1 MIFMEFNMPF
11 DLSAR
16 TYRSTVFLLLPSR
29 SASSFTFNPS
39 FFVIIFNK
47 SSLLFTPSFLFIPPF
62 TPSFTPSF
70 SFIPPLIGLYGITSL
85 NTSPSSMTGVE
96 FFTYRGQYL
105 YILRIPE
112 PSSSTHPNCLKKFAI
127 VGFFGWGLRLFK

>member
-47 SSLLFTPSFLFIPPF
+47 SSLLFTPSFL
-62 TPSFTPSF
+62 
-70 SFIPPLIGLYGITSL
+70 FIPPLIGLYGITSL